1 LALAR
6 RKSRTP
12 TLTRRRRVRPPALA
26 WRRREARPP
35 VRDDEHDE
43 EDMKVRRRL
52 EIPGRKSSKIRARR
66 LAALLAVTSFQHKV
80 VLGV

>member
-1 LALAR
+1 
-6 RKSRTP
+6 
-12 TLTRRRRVRPPALA
+12 
-26 WRRREARPP
+26 